1 MPDSVSPHPDDPPL
15 LTAFA
20 TALATRDP
28 ATVRAYLTTLR
39 HFVAWLATTPSGTP
53 FPVGN
58 SSSSGCAICVAKDT
72 PWPHTLHAC
81 YPTSNATCRLALS
94 RPHLG

>member
-1 MPDSVSPHPDDPPL
+1 MPDSVSPHRDDPPL

-39 HFVAWLATTPSGTP
+39 QFVAWLATTPSGTP
-53 FPVGN
+53 FHADLLTET
-58 SSSSGCAICVAKDT
+58 AI
-72 PWPHTLHAC
+72 
-81 YPTSNATCRLALS
+81 AT
-94 RPHLG
+94 